1 MDWIGLDWIG
11 LDWLDCLDWS
21 IDWFI
26 VWFIDSLLRSFIDSL
41 IHGFIGSLI
50 LPFIGSLT
58 HFTQLLHGIFHVLSF
73 ASQQPFTHSLVH
85 LATSALRCFCISK
98 NFPIG
103 HPSSYSSFLF
113 ETSAPGSAGHYWYKK
128 NMRKCL
134 RWIDTKRDKT
144 SCTMVFSSISMNQLQ
159 PPRWSFDIW
168 GCWESRCPSTP
179 TSHSHSRGYH
189 CYWHRMFRDK
199 IQQAWRCMRH
209 RWTKTKYLLNPFE
222 GLQSGLTIYYKW
234 SRTLW
239 SLLSGY
245 FMIQSS
251 FSWGL
256 LAWEGRAPAS
266 GRFVPNSLQRIPRE
280 GGRTADPPGFPR
292 CWFRGDG
299 LGWRPAPRMQ

>member
-1 MDWIGLDWIG
+1 M
-11 LDWLDCLDWS
+11 WS
-21 IDWFI
+21 HWHLNNY
-26 VWFIDSLLRSFIDSL
+26 SLM
-41 IHGFIGSLI
+41 
-50 LPFIGSLT
+50 
-58 HFTQLLHGIFHVLSF
+58 HFT
-73 ASQQPFTHSLVH
+73 
-85 LATSALRCFCISK
+85 TSALRCFCISK

-256 LAWEGRAPAS
+256 LAWEGRTPAS

-292 CWFRGDG
+292 RWFRGDG